1 MNKILSDPIKHINLL
16 NEVVP
21 KLISAFDS
29 KPEETVDKVKTLFET
44 IDSKIPITF
53 DSNDSVTKFAAARF
67 KVLFI
72 QLFKSVDDFGVF

>member
-21 KLISAFDS
+21 KLINDFENQ
-29 KPEETVDKVKTLFET
+29 PEETVEKVKALFEAV
-44 IDSKIPITF
+44 DSKVPITF

-72 QLFKSVDDFGVF
+72 QLF

>member
-1 MNKILSDPIKHINLL
+1 MNKILLDPIKHINLL

-21 KLISAFDS
+21 KLIEKYDS
-29 KPEETVDKVKTLFET
+29 NPKDTIEKVKTLYET
-44 IDSKIPITF
+44 VDQIVPITF

-72 QLFKSVDDFGVF
+72 QLF

>member
-21 KLISAFDS
+21 KLINDFEN
-29 KPEETVDKVKTLFET
+29 KPEETVEKVKTLFEAF
-44 IDSKIPITF
+44 DSKVPITF
-53 DSNDSVTKFAAARF
+53 DSNDSVTKFAATRF

-72 QLFKSVDDFGVF
+72 QLF